1 MDPDF
6 IERNRL
12 PRDQMFVTCIFQAL
26 DVKVCAW
33 AMKVTNQLTFEGTEE
48 IRPDKLHWD
57 IVRF

>member
-48 IRPDKLHWD
+48 IRPEKLH
-57 IVRF
+57 